1 MAKQIETPGEK
12 KKIWFQAHI
21 RSRIWNATHSKWP
34 FRNGATAETQSFF
47 HKMTPLLALI
57 PTTVLSSVLLYGIG
71 RPPFIDKEF
80 YNFVNDHRA
89 TTQAVLNFLTSIFGV
104 WHLFVLTSVIN
115 FSTRNQIQA
124 SGRHPSPIHLR
135 WWNALAAQKF
145 DRSLPWKYSF
155 SMLLVWALALLP
167 SSLWTGA
174 LTPNLVTLNTTVPLD
189 LPKYVSDPDGA
200 YWNATWTPL
209 GKWTRTSSLSLD
221 TNDVI

>member
-1 MAKQIETPGEK
+1 MAKQTETPGEEK
-12 KKIWFQAHI
+12 KTWSQAHTQA
-21 RSRIWNATHSKWP
+21 RIWNTTHSKWP
-34 FRNGATAETQSFF
+34 FSNGVTAETQSFF
-47 HKMTPLLALI
+47 HKITPLLALV

-71 RPPFIDKEF
+71 RPPFIDKNF
-80 YNFVNDHRA
+80 YNFVQDHRA

-104 WHLFVLTSVIN
+104 WHLFVLKSVIS

-124 SGRHPSPIHLR
+124 SGRHPSRVHLR

-145 DRSLPWKYSF
+145 DMSLPWKYSF
-155 SMLLVWALALLP
+155 SMLLVWAFALLP

-174 LTPNLVTLNTTVPLD
+174 LTPNLVTLNTTVPLF

-209 GKWTRTSSLSLD
+209 GKWTKESSLPLD
-221 TNDVI
+221 TNGVI